1 MPGAPPRSAASIPES
16 SAIVASPVAAWAA
29 RALISAL
36 ASKLSP
42 VSGGSSTSAGS
53 GWRCTPGSSSDIS
66 ASLCWLRVAR
76 ITPPAPPSLRS
87 TSRSDP
93 LLHLPQATDAH
104 LGQSEKLVKGG
115 ARERGPLR
123 RRLHLDQA
131 AVAGHHHVGVDFGVG
146 VLAIVEVAE
155 GAAVDHAD
163 ADRGDR
169 AGQRQSV
176 ERLLVNQLLEG
187 LAQGDEAAGDRRAAG
202 AAVGFEHVAVDV
214 DAAFAHRPEVDDDPQ
229 RAPDQALDLD
239 PAPVLFALRDV
250 ALLAIAGRGGQH
262 RVLGGDPPLAPAPHP
277 ARHLA
282 GDRPRADHPRPA
294 GPAQRPAARGFPETG
309 AGRHPAGGG
318 WG

>member
-66 ASLCWLRVAR
+66 ARLCWLRVAR

-131 AVAGHHHVGVDFGVG
+131 AVAGHHHVGVDFGIG
-146 VLAIVEVAE
+146 VLAVIEVAE
-155 GAAVDHAD
+155 GAAVDEAD
-163 ADRGDR
+163 ADGGDG
-169 AGQRQSV
+169 AGQRQRV
-176 ERLLVNQLLEG
+176 EGFLVNQLLEG
-187 LAQGDEAAGDRRAAG
+187 LAEGDEPAGDRRGAG
-202 AAVGFEHVAVDV
+202 ATVGFEHVAVDV
-214 DAAFAHRPEVDDDPQ
+214 DAAFAHRPEVDHNPQ
-229 RAPDQALDLD
+229 RAPDQPLDLD
-239 PAPVLFALRDV
+239 PTPILLALRDI
-250 ALLAIAGRGGQH
+250 ALLAVAGRGGQH
-262 RVLGGDPPLAPAPHP
+262 RVLGRDPAFPLAHHP
-277 ARHLA
+277 PRHLLL
-282 GDRPRADHPRPA
+282 DRGGADHPRP
-294 GPAQRPAARGFPETG
+294 PDRD
-309 AGRHPAGGG
+309 
-318 WG
+318 